1 MVQHGARLPLQNDTD
16 PRDCPAPARIS
27 IDGPVHDPR
36 ASLYSS
42 IRCAEL
48 SARASHRR
56 PEVVIVPSARQP
68 GPQTAPS
75 LQFAEAYAAED
86 IVLQTARSLALE
98 LGLAGVSPAAGS
110 VLRLLAAAGSAKA
123 VVEIGTGTG
132 VSGVW
137 LLRGM
142 RADGVLTTIDV
153 DNEHQRIAR
162 RIFAEAGFA
171 PSRTRII
178 TGRALDV
185 LPRLADGV
193 YDLVFVDADATESG
207 ACAEAALRLLRPG
220 GALVVNGAMA
230 GGRIS
235 DPAARDVETLTIRET
250 VRSVRDAEEW
260 IPAIIPSGAGLLAAV
275 KRG

>member
-1 MVQHGARLPLQNDTD
+1 MCAVLRVHAR
-16 PRDCPAPARIS
+16 
-27 IDGPVHDPR
+27 
-36 ASLYSS
+36 
-42 IRCAEL
+42 
-48 SARASHRR
+48 RR
-56 PEVVIVPSARQP
+56 PEVVIVPPARVPGSA
-68 GPQTAPS
+68 TSES

-86 IVLQTARSLALE
+86 IVLQTARGLAAE
-98 LGLAGVSPAAGS
+98 LGLASVSPAAGS

-153 DNEHQRIAR
+153 ENEHQRIAR
-162 RIFAEAGFA
+162 RIFLEAGFA
-171 PSRTRII
+171 SSRTRII

-193 YDLVFVDADATESG
+193 YDLVFVDADATEFG

-220 GALVVNGAMA
+220 GVLAVNGAMA
-230 GGRIS
+230 GGEVTGRAFQ
-235 DPAARDVETLTIRET
+235 P
-250 VRSVRDAEEW
+250 SVTAQ
-260 IPAIIPSGAGLLAAV
+260 PPVVLGLE
-275 KRG
+275 

>member
-1 MVQHGARLPLQNDTD
+1 MSRIHE
-16 PRDCPAPARIS
+16 PAPR
-27 IDGPVHDPR
+27 IDGPVR
-36 ASLYSS
+36 EGNASLYSLIPCAPV
-42 IRCAEL
+42 IRVH
-48 SARASHRR
+48 ARRR
-56 PEVVIVPSARQP
+56 PEVVIVPPARP
-68 GPQTAPS
+68 LGPSTAQS

-86 IVLQTARSLALE
+86 AVLQTARGLAAE
-98 LGLAGVSPAAGS
+98 LGLDAVSPAAGS

-123 VVEIGTGTG
+123 VVEIGTGAG

-162 RIFAEAGFA
+162 RIFVAAGFA

-193 YDLVFVDADATESG
+193 YDLVFVDADPTEIG
-207 ACAEAALRLLRPG
+207 ACADAALRLLRPG

-230 GGRIS
+230 GGRIN
-235 DPAARDVETLTIRET
+235 DPSARDVDTLTIRET
-250 VRSVRDAEEW
+250 VRSVRESEEW
-260 IPAIIPSGAGLLAAV
+260 IPAIIPSGAGLLVAV
-275 KRG
+275 KR

>member
-1 MVQHGARLPLQNDTD
+1 MH
-16 PRDCPAPARIS
+16 PARPS
-27 IDGPVHDPR
+27 
-36 ASLYSS
+36 SYSH
-42 IRCAEL
+42 IRCTPVLPRHPLA
-48 SARASHRR
+48 A
-56 PEVVIVPSARQP
+56 PEVVIVPSARPP

-75 LQFAEAYAAED
+75 LQFAEAYANED
-86 IVLQTARSLALE
+86 IVLQTARNLARE
-98 LGLAGVSPAAGS
+98 LGLDSVTPAAGS
-110 VLRLLAAAGSAKA
+110 VLRLLAAAGNAKA

-142 RADGVLTTIDV
+142 RTDGVLTTIDV
-153 DNEHQRIAR
+153 ENEHQRIAR
-162 RIFAEAGFA
+162 RIFVEAGFV

-193 YDLVFVDADATESG
+193 YDLVFVDADATEFG

-220 GALVVNGAMA
+220 GVLAVNGAMA

-235 DPAARDVETLTIRET
+235 DPAARDVDTLTIRET
-250 VRSVRDAEEW
+250 LRAVRDSEEW
-260 IPAIIPSGAGLLAAV
+260 IPAVIPSGAGMLCAV
-275 KRG
+275 KR